1 MKFLLSWVSA
11 AAFAFAVTAGA
22 FLLLANLGTGPSET
36 DLPSRPEEGQSGPA
50 LSLTIR
56 KDGLAAL
63 SSQPDQE
70 LSFDLKN
77 ESERELR
84 DVSIFVTVFP
94 EDTSV
99 TSDRGYEATV
109 ERLAPDETAT
119 AKFSV
124 DLSPP
129 PDLETRVAAE
139 PPRWI
144 IEARATT
151 PDGVSAGRTVI
162 LPRQTS

>member
-1 MKFLLSWVSA
+1 VRGFVTWVSA
-11 AAFAFAVTAGA
+11 AALAFAVTAGA

-36 DLPSRPEEGQSGPA
+36 DLPSRPENRDSGPA
-50 LSLTIR
+50 LSLMVR
-56 KDGLAAL
+56 QDGLTEL
-63 SSQPDQE
+63 PPKPGQE
-70 LSFDLKN
+70 LAFDLKN
-77 ESERELR
+77 ESGRELR
-84 DVSIFVTVFP
+84 DVSIAVTVFP

-99 TSDRGYEATV
+99 TSDRGYEAKV

-119 AKFSV
+119 AQFSV

-129 PDLETRVAAE
+129 PGTQARVATE

-144 IEARATT
+144 IEARAST